1 METDFAIKAL
11 FTFVVAIYLLRCA
24 IRSYGIY
31 RFIWAF
37 VAVAPSWAF
46 CVYAGVIMGVIETYE
61 YVRALQ
67 PVVLLTYT
75 APVIVAW
82 LPKES

>member
-1 METDFAIKAL
+1 MEADFAIKAL
-11 FTFVVAIYLLRCA
+11 FTFVTAIFLLRKG

-31 RFIWAF
+31 RWIWAF
-37 VAVAPSWAF
+37 VAIAPAWSF

-61 YVRALQ
+61 YVRALE

-75 APVIVAW
+75 APLIVAW